1 MLKRFFHYPRYL
13 SDVLKSVDL
22 DTIPAETTMALWEN
36 IHSQDQSVVTK
47 TLSSLQFKLIQE
59 RLEQAP
65 SFIFPLP
72 KLNKTLIS
80 EIIETNCL
88 GFNDLEVE
96 DSSTLLILRMF
107 PELASNKYIVPLR
120 GDVVESSLKK
130 SEAQQVL
137 NCFCRFYLDSD
148 LFSNYVLVFN
158 ENFDG
163 FNYEMFIQEYLKPT
177 QFII

>member
-1 MLKRFFHYPRYL
+1 MLKRFFQYPRYL

-22 DTIPAETTMALWEN
+22 DTIPAETTMALWDS
-36 IHSQDQSVVTK
+36 IHSLDPNVVTK

-65 SFIFPLP
+65 SFIFPSS

-88 GFNDLEVE
+88 GFSDMESE
-96 DSSTLLILRMF
+96 DSNTLFILRMF

-120 GDVVESSLKK
+120 GDVVENSLKK

-137 NCFCRFYLDSD
+137 NCFCRFYLDTD
-148 LFSNYVLVFN
+148 LFSSYVLVFN

-163 FNYEMFIQEYLKPT
+163 FNYEMFMQEYMKPT
-177 QFII
+177 QFIL